1 MPLHLTP
8 LDNNF
13 AFEVQGLDIWSGLDD
28 GQVRSLD
35 DAWANQ
41 GVLVFRR
48 QSLSEE
54 ELVTFSRRFGT
65 PDVIVRTDWASKGR
79 PEVTQISNMR
89 NADGTYDWWARVG
102 RAQLAHRSIL
112 RGRAGHG
119 RHPLWRRGAGG
130 RTAHLLGQPAARLR
144 STPARDQGAD
154 RRPARYLQLRRTVQ
168 GLQRRERA
176 QRRNPGAD
184 A

>member
-1 MPLHLTP
+1 MPIHLTP

-28 GQVRSLD
+28 AQVRSLD

-54 ELVTFSRRFGT
+54 ELVTFSSRFGT

-89 NADGTYDWWARVG
+89 NADGKTIGGLGSGELHWHTDQAYMAEPATGAILYGVEVPEDGPHTYWANL
-102 RAQLAHRSIL
+102 QLAYEAL
-112 RGRAGHG
+112 
-119 RHPLWRRGAGG
+119 P
-130 RTAHLLGQPAARLR
+130 Q
-144 STPARDQGAD
+144 RDQGAD
-154 RRPARYLQLRRTVQ
+154 RRPTRYLQIRRTVQ
-168 GLQRRERA
+168 RLQRRERA